1 MIWSDKKTVT
11 LLVRGEEVKVE
22 FRIPSALEYEE
33 LIEELQKQ
41 TIARDSVA
49 FIKFVTHVDGFNSAE
64 ECVKAGGTKNLVRCV
79 SEEIL
84 KSASIDVELKN

>member
-1 MIWSDKKTVT
+1 MIWSDKQTVT
-11 LLVRGEEVKVE
+11 LLVRGEEIKVE
-22 FRIPSALEYEE
+22 YRVPSAIEYEE

-49 FIKFVTHVDGFNSAE
+49 FVKFVTHIDGFNSAE
-64 ECVKAGGTKNLVRCV
+64 ECVNVGGTKNLVRV
-79 SEEIL
+79 VYEEIL